1 MKTPEEYT
9 KNLKKGIITDEML
22 NQCLYSVNKRAKN
35 YRDRKKGYY
44 GDYQYYS
51 MEKKEKEFYK
61 KKEKLLSLLN
71 PVCIHKELIGYEKER
86 VYSYEDDYDKKC
98 IKRYLLDQ
106 IVYANSYLDYDTYD
120 EVFFFDYWNYEKP
133 IYLYFLF
140 YELGTKSYHTPIENP
155 NNYNLPIETIGR
167 LNTYGENCNNLIS
180 IQFVNK
186 VIKLIKTGKYV
197 FKETKP
203 TISQKYDNKPF
214 NFENSNNNYYEDKNF
229 ELKKMLNT
237 YVEDEVKKQCLTIC
251 KKEEFTPIIEN
262 IKIKQKYSRK
272 KSKYIMPQVCIKN
285 SKISIVNSYEMT
297 NEMIEKMQE
306 IVKKE
311 NYEISDLVK
320 LICDKLPYEIY
331 KNYFIRQKNK
341 DIAIKINK
349 KLIQMY
355 NKQINKNKPLEFDL
369 NKILDE
375 VTNKK

>member
-1 MKTPEEYT
+1 M
-9 KNLKKGIITDEML
+9 
-22 NQCLYSVNKRAKN
+22 
-35 YRDRKKGYY
+35 
-44 GDYQYYS
+44 
-51 MEKKEKEFYK
+51 
-61 KKEKLLSLLN
+61 
-71 PVCIHKELIGYEKER
+71 IGYEKER

-341 DIAIKINK
+341 DIAKKINK